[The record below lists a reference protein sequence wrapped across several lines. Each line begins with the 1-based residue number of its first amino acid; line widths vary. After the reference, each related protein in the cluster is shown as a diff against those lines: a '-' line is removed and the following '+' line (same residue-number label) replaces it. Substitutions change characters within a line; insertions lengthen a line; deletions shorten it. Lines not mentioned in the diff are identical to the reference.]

1 MLNPDDSPVH
11 GRVDSEGRLVMA
23 DPALADLHARAGGE
37 RGGPLAVP
45 QLATLA
51 RLARRL
57 AIPVSRTVIAADG
70 EEDLDLW
77 VRARPE
83 GDEVALAIAGWKHR
97 AAAPPMEA
105 ARSAREFDFIRA
117 DADWT
122 WETDAT
128 LRLVALSAE
137 GVAVLAAGGAGPV
150 LGEALTRL
158 FVLEEGEEGGPPL
171 LDALARHEPFDEQ
184 IVALRSAGQR
194 RFRLAGV
201 PLLDPLGRMMG
212 FRGGGFA
219 LQDPDET
226 PSVPSAGNDDDG
238 MPAGVKPGSAATAFG
253 KRLEGALRAP
263 LNRIV
268 ATAEQIRE
276 QEDGPLRS
284 DYNGY
289 AGDIANAGRHLL
301 GLIDDLV
308 DLESVE
314 RDHVAVEAETL
325 DLADLARRASGL
337 LSVRAHDKDIR
348 IEQPDLVEAIPARG
362 DFRRA
367 LQVLVNLI
375 GNAVHYGPD
384 GSTVRVSVERRG
396 DVAAVVVAD
405 QGRGVA
411 PADAERVFEKFERLG
426 ARETGTGLG
435 LYISRRLARAMHG
448 DVGIESGA
456 GEGARFVFTLPGA

>member
-1 MLNPDDSPVH
+1 MLSPDDSPVH
-11 GRVDSEGRLVMA
+11 GRVDADGRLVVA

-57 AIPVSRTVIAADG
+57 AIPVSRAVVAADG

-83 GDEVALAIAGWKHR
+83 GDDVALAIVGWKHR
-97 AAAPPMEA
+97 HAAAPIEA
-105 ARSAREFDFIRA
+105 TKPARDYDFVRA

-122 WETDAT
+122 WEADAT
-128 LRLVALSAE
+128 LRLVALSAD
-137 GVAVLAAGGAGPV
+137 GMAALTTDVVGPT
-150 LGEALTRL
+150 LGEALTRF
-158 FVLEEGEEGGPPL
+158 FVLEEGEAGGPPL

-184 IVALRSAGQR
+184 IVALRGTDR

-219 LQDPDET
+219 LD
-226 PSVPSAGNDDDG
+226 VPAAPAVAAPAAGDDG
-238 MPAGVKPGSAATAFG
+238 KTAFAR
-253 KRLEGALRAP
+253 RLDGALRTP

-276 QEDGPLRS
+276 QDEGPVRA
-284 DYNGY
+284 DYDAY

-308 DLESVE
+308 DLEAVE
-314 RDHVAVEAETL
+314 RDDLAVEADAL

-337 LSVRAHDKDIR
+337 LSVRADDKDMR
-348 IEQPDLVEAIPARG
+348 IEQPDLAETMPATG
-362 DFRRA
+362 DFKRA

-375 GNAVHYGPD
+375 GNAVRYGPE
-384 GSTVRVSVERRG
+384 GSTVRVTVERRG
-396 DVAAVVVAD
+396 GIAAVIVAD

-411 PADAERVFEKFERLG
+411 PADAERVFDKFERLG
-426 ARETGTGLG
+426 AREPGTGLG
-435 LYISRRLARAMHG
+435 LYISRRLARAMRG
-448 DVGIESGA
+448 DVTIESAA
-456 GEGARFVFTLPGA
+456 GEGARFVFTLPSA

>member
-1 MLNPDDSPVH
+1 MLSPDDSPVH
-11 GRVDSEGRLVMA
+11 GRVDAEGRLVMA

-57 AIPVSRTVIAADG
+57 AIPVSRAVIAADG

-77 VRARPE
+77 VRARPD
-83 GDEVALAIAGWKHR
+83 GSEVALAIAGWKHR
-97 AAAPPMEA
+97 LAAPPIEA
-105 ARSAREFDFIRA
+105 AGTARDYDFIRA

-122 WETDAT
+122 WEADAT

-137 GVAVLAAGGAGPV
+137 GMGAFVAVPA

-158 FVLEEGEEGGPPL
+158 FVLEEGETGGPPL
-171 LDALARHEPFDEQ
+171 LEALARHEGFDEQ
-184 IVALRSAGQR
+184 IVTLRGTAL

-201 PLLDPLGRMMG
+201 PLIDPLGRMMG

-219 LQDPDET
+219 LDP
-226 PSVPSAGNDDDG
+226 PVAPVVVPSAQNDDVVEAKG
-238 MPAGVKPGSAATAFG
+238 AFAR
-253 KRLEGALRAP
+253 RLDSALRTP

-276 QEDGPLRS
+276 RDEGPLRT
-284 DYNGY
+284 DYSGY

-308 DLESVE
+308 DLEAVE
-314 RDHVAVEAETL
+314 RDAIRVEPEPL

-348 IEQPDLVEAIPARG
+348 IEQPDLAETMPAVG

-375 GNAVHYGPD
+375 GNAVHYGPE

-396 DVAAVVVAD
+396 GGVAAAIVAD
-405 QGRGVA
+405 QGRGIA

-426 ARETGTGLG
+426 AHESGTGLG
-435 LYISRRLARAMHG
+435 LYISRRLARAMRG
-448 DVGIESGA
+448 EIKIESGA
-456 GEGARFVFTLPGA
+456 GESARFVFTLPAE

>member
-1 MLNPDDSPVH
+1 MLSADDSPVH
-11 GRVDSEGRLVMA
+11 GRVDAEGRLVMA

-57 AIPVSRTVIAADG
+57 AIPVSRAVIAADG

-77 VRARPE
+77 VRARPDG
-83 GDEVALAIAGWKHR
+83 GDVTLAIAGWRHRPALAPIEAGR
-97 AAAPPMEA
+97 AA
-105 ARSAREFDFIRA
+105 RDYDFIRA

-122 WETDAT
+122 WEADAT
-128 LRLVALSAE
+128 LRLVALSGDGMTAI
-137 GVAVLAAGGAGPV
+137 GGAGAT

-158 FVLEEGEEGGPPL
+158 FVLEEGENGGPPL
-171 LDALARHEPFDEQ
+171 LDALARRDGFDEQ
-184 IVALRSAGQR
+184 IVTVRGTER

-219 LQDPDET
+219 IDIP
-226 PSVPSAGNDDDG
+226 VAVSAAPAAQNDDMG
-238 MPAGVKPGSAATAFG
+238 AGEAKTAFTR
-253 KRLEGALRAP
+253 RLDSALRTP

-268 ATAEQIRE
+268 ATAEQIRD
-276 QEDGPLRS
+276 QDDGPLRS
-284 DYNGY
+284 DYEGY

-308 DLESVE
+308 DLEAVE
-314 RDHVAVEAETL
+314 RDHLTVDAESL

-337 LSVRAHDKDIR
+337 LSVRAYDKDIR
-348 IEQPDLVEAIPARG
+348 IEQPDLTEGMPASG

-375 GNAVHYGPD
+375 GNAVNYGPQ

-396 DVAAVVVAD
+396 GGGVAAVVVAD
-405 QGRGVA
+405 QGRGIA

-426 ARETGTGLG
+426 AREPGTGLG

-448 DVGIESGA
+448 DIVIESAA
-456 GEGARFVFTLPGA
+456 GEGARFVFTLPGL

>member
-1 MLNPDDSPVH
+1 MLSPDDSPVR
-11 GRVDSEGRLVMA
+11 GRVDGDGRLVMA

-37 RGGPLAVP
+37 QGGPLAVP

-57 AIPVSRTVIAADG
+57 AIPISRAVIAADG

-83 GDEVALAIAGWKHR
+83 GGEVALAIAGWTHR
-97 AAAPPMEA
+97 PAAPPIDA
-105 ARSAREFDFIRA
+105 AKPTRDYDFIRA

-122 WETDAT
+122 WEADAT
-128 LRLVALSAE
+128 LRLVALSAD
-137 GVAVLAAGGAGPV
+137 GIAAMAAGGAGPA

-171 LDALARHEPFDEQ
+171 LDALAGHAAFDEQ
-184 IVALRSAGQR
+184 IVTLRGTDR
-194 RFRLAGV
+194 RFRLVGT

-219 LQDPDET
+219 IDLPVAAAAVAPVQ
-226 PSVPSAGNDDDG
+226 SDDAK
-238 MPAGVKPGSAATAFG
+238 MAFAR
-253 KRLEGALRAP
+253 RLDSALRTP

-276 QEDGPLRS
+276 QDEGPVRT

-308 DLESVE
+308 DLEAVE
-314 RDHVAVEAETL
+314 RDDLAVDAETL

-337 LSVRAHDKDIR
+337 LSVRADDKDMR
-348 IEQPDLVEAIPARG
+348 IEQPDLAEAMPAVG
-362 DFRRA
+362 DFKRA

-375 GNAVHYGPD
+375 GNAVRYGPQ
-384 GSTVRVSVERRG
+384 GSTVRVSVERREG
-396 DVAAVVVAD
+396 TTAVIVAD

-411 PADAERVFEKFERLG
+411 PADAERVFDKFERLG
-426 ARETGTGLG
+426 AREPGTGLG

-448 DVGIESGA
+448 DVTIESAA
-456 GEGARFVFTLPGA
+456 GEGARFVFTLPE

>member
-1 MLNPDDSPVH
+1 MLTADDSPVH
-11 GRVDSEGRLVMA
+11 GRVDADGRLVMA

-57 AIPVSRTVIAADG
+57 AIPVSRAVIAADG

-97 AAAPPMEA
+97 LAAPPIETA
-105 ARSAREFDFIRA
+105 SASRDYDFIRA

-122 WETDAT
+122 WEADAT
-128 LRLVALSAE
+128 LRLIALSAD
-137 GVAVLAAGGAGPV
+137 GIRAIAPDGARPP

-158 FVLEEGEEGGPPL
+158 FVLEEGEDGGPPL
-171 LDALARHEPFDEQ
+171 LDALARHAGFDEQ
-184 IVALRSAGQR
+184 IVTVRGAER

-212 FRGGGFA
+212 FRGGGFVVDFPARAAA
-219 LQDPDET
+219 LPPAQ
-226 PSVPSAGNDDDG
+226 NDDLSNAD
-238 MPAGVKPGSAATAFG
+238 AKTAFTQ
-253 KRLEGALRAP
+253 RLDSALRTP

-276 QEDGPLRS
+276 QDEGPLRN

-308 DLESVE
+308 DLEAVE
-314 RDHVAVEAETL
+314 RENLAVEAEAL

-337 LSVRAHDKDIR
+337 LAVRAHDKDMR
-348 IEQPDLVEAIPARG
+348 IEQPDFAEGMPACG

-375 GNAVHYGPD
+375 GNAVHYGPE
-384 GSTVRVSVERRG
+384 GSTVRVSVERRNG
-396 DVAAVVVAD
+396 GVAAVVVAD
-405 QGRGVA
+405 HGRGVA

-426 ARETGTGLG
+426 AHETGSGLG
-435 LYISRRLARAMHG
+435 LYISRRLARAMRG
-448 DVGIESGA
+448 DIVIESAA
-456 GEGARFVFTLPGA
+456 GEGARFVFTLPDA

>member
-1 MLNPDDSPVH
+1 MLSVDDSPVH
-11 GRVDSEGRLVMA
+11 GRVDGEGRLVMA

-57 AIPVSRTVIAADG
+57 AIPVSRAVIAADG

-77 VRARPE
+77 VRARPDG
-83 GDEVALAIAGWKHR
+83 GDVTLAIAGWRHR
-97 AAAPPMEA
+97 PAAPRIEA
-105 ARSAREFDFIRA
+105 ASVARDYDFIRA

-122 WETDAT
+122 WEADAT
-128 LRLVALSAE
+128 LRLVALSAD
-137 GVAVLAAGGAGPV
+137 GMIAIAADGAGPA

-158 FVLEEGEEGGPPL
+158 FVLEEGEGGGPPL
-171 LDALARHEPFDEQ
+171 LDALARHDGFDEQ
-184 IVALRSAGQR
+184 IVTVRGTDR

-219 LQDPDET
+219 MDP
-226 PSVPSAGNDDDG
+226 PPAAAVPPAQNDDARGDD
-238 MPAGVKPGSAATAFG
+238 AKTAFTR
-253 KRLEGALRAP
+253 RLDSALRAP

-276 QEDGPLRS
+276 QDEGPVRS
-284 DYNGY
+284 DYESY

-308 DLESVE
+308 DLEAVE
-314 RDHVAVEAETL
+314 RDDLAVEAEQL
-325 DLADLARRASGL
+325 DLADVARRAAGL
-337 LSVRAHDKDIR
+337 LSVRAHDKDMR
-348 IEQPDLVEAIPARG
+348 IEQPDLAEAMSASG

-375 GNAVHYGPD
+375 GNAVHYGPH

-396 DVAAVVVAD
+396 GGVAAVVVAD

-411 PADAERVFEKFERLG
+411 PADVERVFEKFERLG
-426 ARETGTGLG
+426 ARESGTGLG

-456 GEGARFVFTLPGA
+456 DEGARFVFTLPGA

>member
-1 MLNPDDSPVH
+1 MLSPDDSPVH

-57 AIPVSRTVIAADG
+57 AIPVSRAVIAADG

-83 GDEVALAIAGWKHR
+83 GGEVALAIAGWKHR
-97 AAAPPMEA
+97 LAAPPIEA
-105 ARSAREFDFIRA
+105 PSAVRDYDFIRA

-122 WETDAT
+122 WEADAT

-137 GVAVLAAGGAGPV
+137 GMTAIAGDGAASA

-158 FVLEEGEEGGPPL
+158 FVLEEGEEGGGPPL
-171 LDALARHEPFDEQ
+171 LDALARHDGFDEQ
-184 IVALRSAGQR
+184 IVTLRGTER

-201 PLLDPLGRMMG
+201 ALLDPLGRMMG

-219 LQDPDET
+219 LDFAALPAV
-226 PSVPSAGNDDDG
+226 VPSAQNDDSKTAVRTDE
-238 MPAGVKPGSAATAFG
+238 AKTAFAR
-253 KRLEGALRAP
+253 RLDSALRTP

-276 QEDGPLRS
+276 QDEGPLRS

-308 DLESVE
+308 DLEAVE
-314 RDHVAVEAETL
+314 RDDLTVGPESL

-337 LSVRAHDKDIR
+337 LSVRAHDKDMR
-348 IEQPDLVEAIPARG
+348 IEQPDLAQTMPAIG
-362 DFRRA
+362 DFKRV

-375 GNAVHYGPD
+375 GNAVHYGPE
-384 GSTVRVSVERRG
+384 GSTVRVSVEQRG
-396 DVAAVVVAD
+396 GGVAAAIVAD

-426 ARETGTGLG
+426 AHEPGTGLG
-435 LYISRRLARAMHG
+435 LYISRRLARAMRG
-448 DVGIESGA
+448 DIAIESGA
-456 GEGARFVFTLPGA
+456 GEGARFVFTLPAA